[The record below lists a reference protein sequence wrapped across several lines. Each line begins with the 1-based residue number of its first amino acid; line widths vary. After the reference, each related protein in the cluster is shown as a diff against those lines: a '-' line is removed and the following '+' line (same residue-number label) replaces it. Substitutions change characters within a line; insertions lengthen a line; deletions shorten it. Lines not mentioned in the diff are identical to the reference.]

1 MYKVYWEGDFQA
13 EFETLKEA
21 QEYVKAD
28 IKGTAEAYKKSL
40 KWVSAHFTWE
50 IEKEESV

>member
-1 MYKVYWEGDFQA
+1 MPYKVYWEGDLQA

-28 IKGTAEAYKKSL
+28 IKGSAEHYGHTQ
-40 KWVSAHFTWE
+40 KWVKEHFTWE
-50 IEKEESV
+50 IERS